1 MVKDVIKEFYPLRYV
16 VDSVQLC
23 THMGKERLL
32 NTSLIKRVDVL
43 EQEIALTEKMLPLA
57 ASTWGEQIA
66 ALLRSVRDISTT
78 VKLLAKGE
86 VMSEIELF
94 ELKYLAYYVAKLKVL
109 LDDKGFALT
118 DLSKIFE
125 ILDPC
130 NNKVVNFYIYDT
142 YDLELA
148 DLRNQ
153 RKANPDDITL
163 HLKIVKREL
172 KVRIALSQNLRSLAE
187 KAAQAL
193 DQIAHIDLLIAKC
206 LLAKKQS
213 LTKPKVSEKT
223 DYKGLFNIYLRDIVT
238 DNGGPY
244 QSVDIDLINGPTL
257 ITGANMSGKT
267 MLLKSVALAQYM
279 VQFGFYAPAERA
291 ELQLFDNIFISIGDS
306 QHEQLGLSSFASE
319 MLKVSHMVDMI
330 TKGGKYIVLLDELA
344 RTTSP
349 GEGAAIVEGMI
360 SILAKYD
367 VTSLITTHYGSLR
380 IKCRGKRVRGF
391 AKDRVDCP
399 LTKEN
404 IGRFIDYSLMDDS
417 GTTQKDSQAIEIAKI
432 LGVNQQLITET
443 INCLKD

>member
-57 ASTWGEQIA
+57 ASTWGEQVA

-118 DLSKIFE
+118 DLSEIFE

-163 HLKIVKREL
+163 HLKIVKGEL

-367 VTSLITTHYGSLR
+367 VTSLITTHYGLLR